1 MNFKTIKFRILAL
14 GAGLMIANIIFR
26 FVVALPFAQDT
37 LHQLVDDQQLSI
49 ASYIARDVEHSVA
62 SRRAFIT
69 ELART
74 LPVDL
79 LDQPKRLGEWL
90 EERSRL
96 NPLFPE
102 GMLLINLEGERIAFD
117 GQPWTPDE
125 EENFSD
131 SAWFLAALSTDASVL
146 SRPQYSLATGKPVI
160 IVGSAIRDAS
170 QQTVGVLAGV
180 ADLSADGFL
189 RDMQE
194 NQFGHRGGF
203 LLISPQD
210 QLFIG
215 SSVPEMILQ
224 PTPPVGVNLLHDRA
238 MAGYRGTGI
247 TVNAQGVEELS
258 AMASVPGTGWFVVA
272 RIPTQEAFRPVT
284 DLRGL
289 VLQSTAVAVMGVMLI
304 LLLCLPRILRPLT
317 ESAQAMREMADGQR
331 KLETLPVVRDDEVG
345 GLVRG
350 FNHLLTK
357 LRENEAV
364 LKEREERLSFLA
376 HHDSLTGLYNRQM
389 LESRLQ
395 YTLDLAKRN
404 GTSFALLFCD
414 LDLFKL
420 INDQFGHAMGD
431 AVLIRVAQRLLK
443 GRRKSDTVARL
454 GGDEFVILLTTLG
467 DPRPDAER
475 LAQQYIAA
483 IAAPYAV
490 GLHELTLSASIGV
503 ALYTGGPMSGSQLM
517 TQADTAMY
525 QAKRAR
531 LQICFF
537 GDTNADM
544 GVEFRDAA
552 DINR

>member
-1 MNFKTIKFRILAL
+1 MNLKTIKFRILAL
-14 GAGLMIANIIFR
+14 GAGLMIANIIFQ

-37 LHQLVDDQQLSI
+37 LHRLVDDQQLSI
-49 ASYIARDVEHSVA
+49 ASYVARDVEHSVE

-69 ELART
+69 ELARN

-79 LDQPKRLGEWL
+79 LGQPRPLGKWL
-90 EERSRL
+90 DERSRL

-102 GMLLINLEGERIAFD
+102 GLLLIDLQGARIAFD

-125 EENFSD
+125 EEDFSD
-131 SAWFLAALSTDASVL
+131 SAWFRAALATDYSVL

-160 IVGSAIRDAS
+160 IVGSAIRDANG
-170 QQTVGVLAGV
+170 QAVGVLGGV
-180 ADLSADGFL
+180 ADLSANGFL

-210 QLFIG
+210 RLFIG

-224 PTPPVGVNLLHDRA
+224 PTPPPGVNLLHDRA

-247 TVNAQGVEELS
+247 TINAQGVEELS
-258 AMASVPGTGWFVVA
+258 AMTSVPGTGWFVVA
-272 RIPTQEAFRPVT
+272 RIPTQEAFRPVN
-284 DLRGL
+284 DLRTL
-289 VLQSTAVAVMGVMLI
+289 ILQSTAVAVIGAM
-304 LLLCLPRILRPLT
+304 LLLLLLLPRILRPLT

-331 KLETLPVVRDDEVG
+331 KLEALPVVRDDEVG

-350 FNHLLTK
+350 FNYLVTK
-357 LRENEAV
+357 LRANEAV

-395 YTLDLAKRN
+395 YTLDQAKRN
-404 GTSFALLFCD
+404 GSSFALLFCD
-414 LDLFKL
+414 LDLFKP
-420 INDQFGHAMGD
+420 INDQFGHSMGD
-431 AVLIRVAQRLLK
+431 AMLVRVAQRFLK
-443 GRRKSDTVARL
+443 DRRKSDTVARL
-454 GGDEFVILLTTLG
+454 GGDEFVILLTNLT
-467 DPRPDAER
+467 DPRQDAER
-475 LAQQYIAA
+475 LAQQYVGSIC
-483 IAAPYAV
+483 APYTI
-490 GLHELTLSASIGV
+490 GLHEFAISVSIGV

-525 QAKRAR
+525 HAKRER

-537 GDTNADM
+537 DDTSGDMASGFATLPA
-544 GVEFRDAA
+544 
-552 DINR
+552 